1 MHCMHAMDR
10 TQLHVQMRQLLVFD
24 RLERVNAPILE
35 TIAERLEAES
45 RRNLL
50 GVRLGF
56 DKPVARYMANDPKWR
71 SAHRRLLRSVL
82 QHVASNAG
90 LLGLELQQMP
100 LTPYYTRELR
110 AALLGVN
117 GDSTSPRK
125 LQFLRM
131 SGCQLSRMSV
141 AALMPAL
148 AACEDLKLLDLSGCG
163 LGADSMPPLVELLNA
178 HGRRTADEKAQG
190 EVRAWEESL
199 RNDGEAEAEAEPP
212 KELIIGLHTLE
223 LARNAIGDE
232 GARTLA
238 RALRWVR
245 VLDVRE
251 NGIGAAGRE
260 ALLHMQ
266 SGPFEVTTKLLI
278 ETESDDSTAKATA
291 AHLEEGQD
299 WQLTQQPEGG
309 ASVDAKVTRRGGKAA
324 APGARGAATRRKKPA
339 QPAAPLPP
347 PPQTAHEAAVQHTRR
362 SRAQKFEAVARDME
376 AQLRALGAVGGP
388 ARKRLS
394 PEAWAELVRACGGP
408 AALLDGIELLL
419 ERRLNRAQPMLR
431 ERIAQRE
438 DDELAADTPAA

>member
-1 MHCMHAMDR
+1 
-10 TQLHVQMRQLLVFD
+10 MRQLLVFD
-24 RLERVNAPILE
+24 RLDRVNAPILE
-35 TIAERLEAES
+35 TIAERLEDDR

-56 DKPVARYMANDPKWR
+56 DKPVAPHLANNPKWR
-71 SAHRRLLRSVL
+71 AAHQRLLRSVL
-82 QHVASNAG
+82 QHVAVNAG
-90 LLGLELQQMP
+90 LLGLELQKVP
-100 LTPYYTRELR
+100 LTPYYTRELG
-110 AALLGVN
+110 AALRGVS

-131 SGCQLSRMSV
+131 SGCQLSRASV

-148 AACEDLKLLDLSGCG
+148 AACEDLRLLDLSGCK
-163 LGADSMPPLVELLNA
+163 LGADSMPSIVELLKA
-178 HGRRTADEKAQG
+178 HGRRTAALQAKG
-190 EVRAWEESL
+190 EARAWEVSL
-199 RNDGEAEAEAEPP
+199 RNDGEDEAEAEAEPQ
-212 KELIIGLHTLE
+212 KELVIGLHTLQ
-223 LARNAIGDE
+223 LARNDIGDE
-232 GARTLA
+232 GARALA

-266 SGPFEVTTKLLI
+266 SGPFQVPTQLLI
-278 ETESDDSTAKATA
+278 EAESDDTAANAAARAAAAA
-291 AHLEEGQD
+291 AHLEEGQEWKLLED
-299 WQLTQQPEGG
+299 G
-309 ASVDAKVTRRGGKAA
+309 ASAAGAGDAKATRREGKAA
-324 APGARGAATRRKKPA
+324 GQGARGGAATRRKKPA
-339 QPAAPLPP
+339 KPAAPLAPP
-347 PPQTAHEAAVQHTRR
+347 PPTAHEAAVLHTRR
-362 SRAQKFEAVARDME
+362 SRSQKFEDVAKDME

-419 ERRLNRAQPMLR
+419 ERRLNRAQPILQ

-438 DDELAADTPAA
+438 DDALMAAETSAA